1 MFFFKDECSDDEE
14 ESGGKGKG
22 QGVSTDTND
31 DAPNDDAPNDDATDD
46 DAPNDDATDDDDD
59 SVTTFSSRASSMSD
73 IVVETVSDESSSF
86 DVYVAPLSD
95 PKWKKLKA
103 KGKTKRGEKRGK
115 RFR

>member
-31 DAPNDDAPNDDATDD
+31 DAPNDDAT
-46 DAPNDDATDDDDD
+46 DDD
-59 SVTTFSSRASSMSD
+59 SVTTFSSRASSMGD